1 MQHFKLQKNN
11 KQNQTQKP
19 PKKPEQKIQ
28 HQEVYLKAKTMDRK
42 KQHEK

>member
-1 MQHFKLQKNN
+1 MQHFKLKKNN

-19 PKKPEQKIQ
+19 KQKIQ
-28 HQEVYLKAKTMDRK
+28 HQEEYLKAKTMDRK